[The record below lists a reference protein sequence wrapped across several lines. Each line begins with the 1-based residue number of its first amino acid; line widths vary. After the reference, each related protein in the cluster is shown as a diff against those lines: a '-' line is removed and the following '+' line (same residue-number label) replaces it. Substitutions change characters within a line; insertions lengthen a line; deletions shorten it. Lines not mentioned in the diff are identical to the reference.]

1 MKSIQIAAICGLL
14 ALLTGCGGGDTT
26 TPTSSISGYVADG
39 YLKNATIF
47 LDVNNNFQLDA
58 GEPSTTSGPGGYYR
72 LTNLDPALI
81 KYQVVVLARAGVT
94 YDEDNP
100 SQPIANSYL
109 LCAPSGTTGFISP
122 FSTLVQERMTAD
134 ATLTLLQAVEQV
146 RTELGLAVGTDPL
159 GNYITGNNLALH
171 TMAQEMVALMIEQ
184 RAQIMSENGTTVD
197 TVRYLQMLHI
207 MNTELTRFMMNANN
221 GDGLQSGF
229 MATMRTRIQTAH
241 GG

>member
-1 MKSIQIAAICGLL
+1 
-14 ALLTGCGGGDTT
+14 
-26 TPTSSISGYVADG
+26 
-39 YLKNATIF
+39 
-47 LDVNNNFQLDA
+47 
-58 GEPSTTSGPGGYYR
+58 
-72 LTNLDPALI
+72 
-81 KYQVVVLARAGVT
+81 
-94 YDEDNP
+94 
-100 SQPIANSYL
+100 
-109 LCAPSGTTGFISP
+109 
-122 FSTLVQERMTAD
+122 
-134 ATLTLLQAVEQV
+134 LQAVEQV